1 MKNEMNGQKNEM
13 KAEVYPKGSEHV
25 KGNFVKTDFQ
35 KNQET
40 PPFQGYN
47 FFGTKPKWD

>member
-1 MKNEMNGQKNEM
+1 MKNEMMNPKNEM
-13 KAEVYPKGSEHV
+13 ENVALPKGSEHV

>member
-1 MKNEMNGQKNEM
+1 MNNEMMDKKDEMKNCEL
-13 KAEVYPKGSEHV
+13 PKGSKHV
-25 KGNFVKTDFQ
+25 KGNIAKTDFQ